1 MSATEAN
8 LLVGEYGERVSRAH
22 QPELA
27 ADYLTPNVKWHGATL
42 GPPRLS

>member
-8 LLVGEYGERVSRAH
+8 LLAGECGGRVSKAR

-42 GPPRLS
+42 GLPWLS